1 MIARELDPMS
11 EADRKAFATIWKQS
25 KEAGNPDGA
34 IRLIQ
39 EPNGAMLC
47 FDEQGEVCGAIT
59 FSKLHRVHAFGIGWV
74 CIPVRHKRY
83 GEIFNTMFDE
93 VYRLAGE
100 DNIFMELDAA
110 DKMNIQLA
118 GQRSFR
124 KVPLDYMALPM
135 PGIPQDN
142 KVLLF
147 VRSRGPVD
155 NYVQFL
161 KAWFTYAYQLP
172 NIEFDP
178 RFQQLASQAAKL
190 EHKF

>member
-1 MIARELDPMS
+1 MTVRELDPMS
-11 EADRKAFATIWKQS
+11 ESDLKAFATIWKQS
-25 KEAGNPDGA
+25 KEAGDPAGA
-34 IRLIQ
+34 IRLLQ
-39 EPNGAMLC
+39 APNGGMLC
-47 FDEQGEVCGAIT
+47 FDEQGAVCGAIT
-59 FSKLHRVHAFGIGWV
+59 FSNLHQVHAFGIGWI

-83 GEIFNTMFDE
+83 GEIFNIMFDE
-93 VYRLAGE
+93 VYRLAGA
-100 DNIFMELDAA
+100 DNVFMELDAA

-118 GQRSFR
+118 YQRSFR
-124 KVPLDYMALPM
+124 KVPLDYIALDM

-147 VRSRGPVD
+147 VRSNGPVD

-172 NIEFDP
+172 NIEYDP
-178 RFQQLASQAAKL
+178 RFKQLAQQAAKL